1 MRIKIL
7 TKSTKGSDFIIRT
20 ENIDIKDTNNFEK
33 EVRKYNSEHYGENL
47 IECEIYNQNNV

>member
-20 ENIDIKDTNNFEK
+20 ANIDIKDTNNLEK

>member
-20 ENIDIKDTNNFEK
+20 ENIDIKDTNNIEK
-33 EVRKYNSEHYGENL
+33 EVRKYNSKHYGENL

>member
-20 ENIDIKDTNNFEK
+20 ENIDIKNTNNIEK
-33 EVRKYNSEHYGENL
+33 EVRKYNSEHYCENL

>member
-20 ENIDIKDTNNFEK
+20 ENIDIRDTNNIET

-47 IECEIYNQNNV
+47 IECEIYNQNNI

>member
-20 ENIDIKDTNNFEK
+20 ENIDIKDTKNIEK

>member
-7 TKSTKGSDFIIRT
+7 TKSTKGSDFIILT
-20 ENIDIKDTNNFEK
+20 ENIAIKDTNNIEK

>member
-7 TKSTKGSDFIIRT
+7 TKSTKGPDFIIRT
-20 ENIDIKDTNNFEK
+20 ENIDIKDMDNLEK

>member
-7 TKSTKGSDFIIRT
+7 TKSTKGPDFIIRT
-20 ENIDIKDTNNFEK
+20 ENIDIKDMDNLEK

-47 IECEIYNQNNV
+47 IEYGIYNENNV